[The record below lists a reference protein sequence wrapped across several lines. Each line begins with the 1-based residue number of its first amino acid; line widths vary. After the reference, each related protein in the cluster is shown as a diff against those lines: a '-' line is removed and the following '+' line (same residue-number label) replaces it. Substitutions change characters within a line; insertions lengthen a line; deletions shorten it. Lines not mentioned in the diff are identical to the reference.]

1 MQRTRRSCSPTR
13 APSTGRS
20 PARAPPVKGG
30 SYNSELMRILRERD
44 EMQAMLDRYE
54 RHLSEVQANI
64 KVLSTERDKIS
75 MQYQQVSTRNRGIE
89 MSSSTCNMITM
100 TITLSRPN
108 PHPGHFL
115 FASSPQAQEEI
126 VQLRREMMKSKL
138 PRSPKINMTVQTIL
152 KRLEAERDKLE
163 ADLRRMTTER
173 DSLREQ
179 LKISQETA
187 ISNRA
192 HLEQRV
198 EDLQTTILTLEQ
210 ERGEQKSRQT
220 WMKEAVTRLEEEVHN
235 WSSKMAVTEEE
246 LSKAKTECSILRQDA
261 CCLIVLFFSS
271 AVVHRLSN
279 SQVENAL
286 SESQRKLTSK
296 IAELQSTQER
306 NKQMDKKNERQMLSL
321 TITNSMAAGCHMSVV
336 EFSKFHLLLQESGS
350 QHQYVRLIFYQLID
364 ICGFVCLESL
374 KQMLTGLREEVSTLQ
389 ITLGELDQRR
399 DTLQE
404 QLEVKNTLLTTA
416 NEQLEN
422 KEKTMRSLQVSVE
435 ELEKSVR
442 SIQGMLSERE
452 HELDATQMRLNE
464 VCKELT
470 AAVKAKEAALREN
483 TQLQADLEKSRLESQ
498 VATQTGALKREA
510 DNSTL
515 EAMDLKRKIQD
526 YVADISRMEDLLAS
540 KERECREL
548 QESRRR
554 MSIQAES
561 WEEQARQAEGVA
573 SEMRLELLTSETER
587 QKLKDKVEGLEA
599 SLQEALSAERS
610 ANSQVS
616 QLNRS
621 LLQAEEEL
629 RQAQSERTAAQS
641 ELEKTR
647 QLCIKLD
654 DSKELVLQE
663 LDSCRSEVE
672 LLRKQLVTERLSLR
686 DLEAMLM
693 SLREKEHQQLLNSQE
708 RQTELQLLRD
718 KLSTAENIVSSQS
731 REVAQIRTR
740 SAQLEADLEM
750 TKRQLST
757 ERFER
762 QGCHS
767 ILSHLCDFPICA
779 LERAVQELRRQ
790 GLSTALR
797 PSSPLA
803 HRSHSPRT
811 SWSPEHTYHGPS
823 GHLLPERSLE
833 RSVILRDP
841 YD

>member
-75 MQYQQVSTRNRGIE
+75 MQYQ
-89 MSSSTCNMITM
+89 
-100 TITLSRPN
+100 
-108 PHPGHFL
+108 
-115 FASSPQAQEEI
+115 QAQEEI

-246 LSKAKTECSILRQDA
+246 LSKAKTECSILR
-261 CCLIVLFFSS
+261 
-271 AVVHRLSN
+271 LSN

-306 NKQMDKKNERQMLSL
+306 NKQMDKKN
-321 TITNSMAAGCHMSVV
+321 
-336 EFSKFHLLLQESGS
+336 
-350 QHQYVRLIFYQLID
+350 
-364 ICGFVCLESL
+364 ESL

-498 VATQTGALKREA
+498 ALKREA
-510 DNSTL
+510 DNSIL

-762 QGCHS
+762 
-767 ILSHLCDFPICA
+767 
-779 LERAVQELRRQ
+779 ERAVQELRRQ